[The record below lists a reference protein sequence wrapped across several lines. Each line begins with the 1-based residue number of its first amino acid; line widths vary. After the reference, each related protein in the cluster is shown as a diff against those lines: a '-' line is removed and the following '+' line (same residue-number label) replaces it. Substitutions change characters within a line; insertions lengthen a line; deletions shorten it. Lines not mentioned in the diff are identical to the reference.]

1 MVEPLNTEYGTDN
14 PAFDRVDDD
23 SMFLSTF
30 SEQNARMPT
39 GLLSRIY
46 LNYFILNATTAVA
59 SYVIGVCPFQSTLLA
74 VEHVCKTVTSAATLE
89 IESETSAA
97 CMTADTIAT
106 TVQSATITSTVANA
120 LFAKGDIITAK
131 IATGGGDIAHLA
143 MMLVLQP
150 IY

>member
-23 SMFLSTF
+23 SVFLATF
-30 SEQNARMPT
+30 SEHNARMPT

-46 LNYFILNATTAVA
+46 LNYFILNALTTVA
-59 SYVIGVCPFQSTLLA
+59 SYVIGICPFECTLLA
-74 VEHVCKTVTSAATLE
+74 VKHVCKTVTSAATLE
-89 IESETSAA
+89 IESSSSAA
-97 CMTADTIAT
+97 CMTADTIAV
-106 TVQSATITSTVANA
+106 TVQDATITSTVADA
-120 LFAKGDIITAK
+120 LFAQGDIITAK
-131 IATGGGDIAHLA
+131 IATGGGDIDHLA

>member
-1 MVEPLNTEYGTDN
+1 MVEAVNTEYGTDN
-14 PAFDRVDDD
+14 PAFIRANDDGA
-23 SMFLSTF
+23 FLGTF
-30 SEQNARMPT
+30 SEYNARMPT

-46 LNYFILNATTAVA
+46 LNYFILNAVTTVA
-59 SYVIGVCPFQSTLLA
+59 SYVVGVCPFQSTLLA

-89 IESETSAA
+89 MESSSSTA

-106 TVQSATITSTVANA
+106 SVQSATITSTVADA

-131 IATGGGDIAHLA
+131 IATGSGDIAHLA
-143 MMLVLQP
+143 IMLVLQP